1 MKKII
6 LSSILFATLIF
17 SANAQTPDVKL
28 GAKGGVNFSNITN
41 SDMDSKTGFHVGLLA
56 EMFLNEQ
63 FSLQPEILYSTQG
76 AELMGDHLSTKY
88 NLEYVSVPV
97 MAKYYIADGLNL
109 QVGPQFSFLSKAET
123 KGEIEGLGSGTINV
137 KDNTESFDFGVNFG
151 LGYEFAAGVFVDA
164 RYNLGLS
171 KINKQSLPNVED
183 GKNSV
188 FQVSLGYKF

>member
-17 SANAQTPDVKL
+17 SVNAQSPDIKL

-41 SDMDSKTGFHVGLLA
+41 SDMDSKTGFHLGVLA

-76 AELMGDHLSTKY
+76 AELKADHLTTKY
-88 NLEYVSVPV
+88 NLEYLSVPV
-97 MAKYYIADGLNL
+97 MAKYYLADGFNL
-109 QVGPQFSFLSKAET
+109 QVGPQFSFLSKAEA
-123 KGEIEGLGSGTINV
+123 KGEIEGLGSGTIDV

-151 LGYEFAAGVFVDA
+151 VGYAFAAGVFVDA

-171 KINKQSLPNVED
+171 KINKESLSDVDD

-188 FQVSLGYKF
+188 FQISLGYKF